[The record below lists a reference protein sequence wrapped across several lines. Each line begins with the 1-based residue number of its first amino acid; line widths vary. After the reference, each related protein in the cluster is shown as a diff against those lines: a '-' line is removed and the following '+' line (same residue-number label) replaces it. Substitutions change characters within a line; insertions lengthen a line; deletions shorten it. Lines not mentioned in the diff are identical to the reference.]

1 MERHDKRLTEHFC
14 LDEFTYSGIAV
25 DNAINNQPPPCAC
38 LALQNL
44 AVGLLE
50 PLRLLYGAPIAILSG
65 YRNEKV
71 NRLAG
76 GVVTSQHLLHHC
88 PTWSHMYCCPHRYR
102 DRLSFSGRERNP
114 QLVSSHS
121 GNVVRGYA

>member
-25 DNAINNQPPPCAC
+25 DNAIDNQPPPCAC

-65 YRNEKV
+65 YRNEEGKSSCWRGRYQPTLERRSG
-71 NRLAG
+71 RLLCCRWAG
-76 GVVTSQHLLHHC
+76 KNC
-88 PTWSHMYCCPHRYR
+88 WMYC
-102 DRLSFSGRERNP
+102 
-114 QLVSSHS
+114 
-121 GNVVRGYA
+121 NVPV

>member
-25 DNAINNQPPPCAC
+25 DNAINNQPPPYAC

-76 GVVTSQHLLHHC
+76 GVVTSQHLKGEAADC
-88 PTWSHMYCCPHRYR
+88 YVADGPENCWMC
-102 DRLSFSGRERNP
+102 
-114 QLVSSHS
+114 
-121 GNVVRGYA
+121 

>member
-50 PLRLLYGAPIAILSG
+50 PLRHIVWGTDCYIEWIS
-65 YRNEKV
+65 E
-71 NRLAG
+71 
-76 GVVTSQHLLHHC
+76 
-88 PTWSHMYCCPHRYR
+88 
-102 DRLSFSGRERNP
+102 
-114 QLVSSHS
+114 
-121 GNVVRGYA
+121 

>member
-50 PLRLLYGAPIAILSG
+50 PLRDLS
-65 YRNEKV
+65 
-71 NRLAG
+71 
-76 GVVTSQHLLHHC
+76 
-88 PTWSHMYCCPHRYR
+88 
-102 DRLSFSGRERNP
+102 
-114 QLVSSHS
+114 
-121 GNVVRGYA
+121 